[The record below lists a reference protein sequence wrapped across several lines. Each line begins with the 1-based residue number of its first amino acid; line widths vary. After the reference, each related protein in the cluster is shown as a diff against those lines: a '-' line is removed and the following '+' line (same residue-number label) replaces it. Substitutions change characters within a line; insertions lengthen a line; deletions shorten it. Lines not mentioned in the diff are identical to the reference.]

1 MSEAAYFTTEQ
12 IMEPYRDLLESALA
26 HSQGTHLWEDIV
38 EAVDEQDMFFW
49 PGKNSAAITEVL
61 DFPRKRCMH
70 IFLAAGDMDEL
81 KEMEPCFVEFAKHFE
96 CDFVSLSGRAGWKK
110 SLKDMGYEAA
120 HLSLFK
126 KVNHVR

>member
-1 MSEAAYFTTEQ
+1 MSEVQNLTTTEV
-12 IMEPYRDLLESALA
+12 MEPYRALLERALA

-38 EAVDEQDMFFW
+38 EAVEEKDMFFW
-49 PGKNSAAITEVL
+49 PGKRSAAITEVL

-96 CDFVSLSGRAGWKK
+96 CDFVSLSGRAGWQR
-110 SLKDMGYEAA
+110 SLKDMGYKDA
-120 HLSLFK
+120 HVSLFK
-126 KVNHVR
+126 RIEL